1 MQERL
6 KPAAALSLVGY
17 AVGLPLTFLVL
28 LVKHRAS
35 IVADQAL
42 RVAGQGSTE
51 ATNPYFHIRMQF
63 QELYRCVCT
72 PSLFVRVCGFWVLAV
87 CRRKPPPPPTPL
99 LDGTVRRS
107 PAVPPLWC
115 THPHPQPFLPSLFR
129 PELYWW
135 RLVLVLRKFCIVGVA
150 LMFSST
156 PLFQA
161 WCVGLPLGSHSM
173 P

>member
-1 MQERL
+1 MVLVVGVFFLIARQAGGVQERL

-63 QELYRCVCT
+63 QELYRCGVC
-72 PSLFVRVCGFWVLAV
+72 A
-87 CRRKPPPPPTPL
+87 
-99 LDGTVRRS
+99 
-107 PAVPPLWC
+107 
-115 THPHPQPFLPSLFR
+115 
-129 PELYWW
+129 
-135 RLVLVLRKFCIVGVA
+135 
-150 LMFSST
+150 
-156 PLFQA
+156 
-161 WCVGLPLGSHSM
+161 
-173 P
+173 